1 MVKNRVEAIVMG
13 GSSGALEAL
22 STLLPALPEPCA
34 VPVAIVV
41 HLPPARPSHLP
52 EVLGARTPLPV
63 REAEDKEPIA
73 AGTVYVAPPNYH
85 LLVERS
91 KTFALSADEAVLF
104 SRPAIDVLF
113 ESAAD
118 AYGER
123 LVGIVLSGASADGAR
138 GLSAVKQR
146 GGIAV
151 VQSPDASPAPEMPR
165 AALAMVEADHVL
177 SLADLASLLGQLATG
192 RQKES
197 Q

>member
-1 MVKNRVEAIVMG
+1 MG

-22 STLLPALPEPCA
+22 STLLPALPAHCA
-34 VPVAIVV
+34 IPVAIVV
-41 HLPPARPSHLP
+41 HLPPRRPSHLA
-52 EVLGARTPLPV
+52 EVLAARTVLPV

-73 AGTVYVAPPNYH
+73 PGTVYVAPPNYH
-85 LLVERS
+85 LLVERTR
-91 KTFALSADEAVLF
+91 TFALSADEAVLF

-123 LVGIVLSGASADGAR
+123 LAGILLTGASADGAR
-138 GLSAVKQR
+138 GLSAVKRR
-146 GGIAV
+146 GGIAI
-151 VQSPDASPAPEMPR
+151 VQSPEGAVAPQMPR
-165 AALAMVEADHVL
+165 AALSMVKADHVL
-177 SLADLASLLGQLATG
+177 PIIDLAALLGQLATG